1 MAATDVLYQPLNL
14 GPVRLRNR
22 LVMTPMGTRLAAPG
36 GLVTRELIEYYSARA
51 AGGVGMIIT
60 EHTCVELA
68 GRANPMQLG
77 TYDDSLIPGLNL
89 LAEVLTAYGTVPIC
103 QLNHAGRQTS
113 SQVTGCQP
121 VSASET
127 ACPNGETARAL
138 TLGEIE
144 HLIELFVQAAVRA
157 IRAGFAGVEIHAT
170 HGYLLNQ
177 FLSPHTNRRKDQYG
191 QDRALLLS
199 QIAAAVRDE
208 LGPEPIVGV
217 RLSGS
222 DFPPGSF
229 TIDDACQVAG
239 RLEKEGNISYIHVSA
254 GIAESGQWSI
264 QPTYFPRGPLLPL
277 VRRIREKTTLPL
289 IAAGSLGNPQL
300 AAQVIGEGTADLV
313 AMGRP
318 LLADP
323 DLPAKVRQGQA
334 VRPCIR
340 CNEGCTGRSQRGLP
354 VRCAVNWK
362 TGREGYWHPQ
372 PLRQRRTCLVV
383 GGGPAGMQG
392 ALVARERGY
401 QVYLCEASSE
411 LGGLLKAACV
421 PSFKEDLRDYLT
433 YMRQE
438 VASAGCQILLDT
450 PVTPELVE
458 QFRPDVVLIA
468 TGSRPILPSSLTEGD
483 LPCISAVDALLTLPE
498 GRRLAVVGGG
508 IVGCETALHL
518 REQGKEVFLIEM
530 CSRVAPDA
538 PSQNRA
544 VLSARL
550 AEAGVEVYLE
560 STAAKATA
568 GHLLLR
574 TKGGLKEL
582 EVDGIIVAVGF
593 EPCRE
598 LAMGLREDLHVEL
611 VGDCSRPGNVFQA
624 ISCAAYTAMRI

>member
-1 MAATDVLYQPLNL
+1 MADIDVLHRSLNL
-14 GPVRLRNR
+14 GPVRLPNR

-60 EHTCVELA
+60 EHTCVDVA

-89 LAEVLTAYGTVPIC
+89 LAESLTAYGTVPIC

-113 SQVTGCQP
+113 SQVIGCQP

-127 ACPNGETARAL
+127 VCPNGEKARAL
-138 TLGEIE
+138 SSSEIE
-144 HLIELFVQAAVRA
+144 HLIELFIKAAARA

-177 FLSPHTNRRKDQYG
+177 FLSPHTNRRHDRYG

-208 LGPEPIVGV
+208 LGSEAIVGV

-229 TIDDACQVAG
+229 TLDDACKVAE

-300 AAQVIGEGTADLV
+300 AAQVIREGAADLV
-313 AMGRP
+313 AMGRA

-323 DLPAKVRQGQA
+323 DLPAKVQRGKA

-340 CNEGCTGRSQRGLP
+340 CNEGCTGRSQLGLP

-362 TGREGYWHPQ
+362 TGREGYWDPK
-372 PLRQRRTCLVV
+372 PLRQNRSCLIV

-421 PSFKEDLRDYLT
+421 PSFKEDLRDYLA
-433 YMRQE
+433 YMRKE
-438 VASAGCQILLDT
+438 VASSGCRILLDT
-450 PVTPELVE
+450 PVSSELIE
-458 QFRPDVVLIA
+458 EFRPDVVLIA
-468 TGSRPILPSSLTEGD
+468 TGSKPILPSPLTEGD
-483 LPCISAVDALLTLPE
+483 LPCISAAQALLSLPQ
-498 GRRLAVVGGG
+498 GRRFAVVGGG
-508 IVGCETALHL
+508 AVGCETALHL
-518 REQGKEVFLIEM
+518 REKGKDVCLVEM
-530 CSRVAPDA
+530 RSRLAADA
-538 PSQNRA
+538 PSQNQA
-544 VLSARL
+544 ALSADL
-550 AEAGVEVYLE
+550 AKAGVEVHLE
-560 STAAKATA
+560 STAEKAA
-568 GHLLLR
+568 EGHLFLR
-574 TKGGLKEL
+574 TNHGIEKL
-582 EVDGIIVAVGF
+582 EVDGIIAAVGF

-598 LAMGLREDLHVEL
+598 LALGLREDLPFEL
-611 VGDCSRPGNVFQA
+611 IGDCLKPGNVFHA
-624 ISCAAYTAMRI
+624 ISSAAFTAARI